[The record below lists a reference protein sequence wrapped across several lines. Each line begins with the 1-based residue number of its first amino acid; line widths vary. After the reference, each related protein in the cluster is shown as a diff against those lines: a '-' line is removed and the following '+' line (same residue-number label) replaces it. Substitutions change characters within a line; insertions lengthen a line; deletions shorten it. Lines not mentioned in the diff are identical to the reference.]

1 MKNKDIY
8 NFLISLARDLNK
20 FYKLK
25 LNKKFKAKNKGSDSN
40 YDPVTIA
47 DKKFEKFIRTKI
59 SKRFPQHS
67 IIGEEFGLKN
77 KKSDYSWVID
87 PIDGTRSFVIGYP
100 SWSNLIAFCYKN
112 KPIMGLANFPIL
124 NKFYINQDSKKA
136 FLFNGKKKI
145 KLRSSNCKKFKHAK
159 ISGDFHGQYSLD
171 KLKKVKKLLP
181 RIQFP
186 CMDALSYSHF
196 CEVKIDTV
204 FQSGNKIWDIY
215 PLIPIIKA
223 SGGTVTNWEN
233 KENFKSGNVLISSS
247 KLIHKQMLKMLK
259 PLN

>member
-59 SKRFPQHS
+59 SKKFPQHS

-181 RIQFP
+181 RMQFP

-196 CEVKIDTV
+196 CEGKIDIVFLTEKV
-204 FQSGNKIWDIY
+204 FQS
-215 PLIPIIKA
+215 
-223 SGGTVTNWEN
+223 
-233 KENFKSGNVLISSS
+233 S
-247 KLIHKQMLKMLK
+247 KLQRCLKGKSNTYQEEPGKDMHL
-259 PLN
+259 LLLI

>member
-59 SKRFPQHS
+59 SKKFPQHS

-136 FLFNGKKKI
+136 FLFNGNKKI
-145 KLRSSNCKKFKHAK
+145 KLRSSNCKKFKYAK
-159 ISGDFHGQYSLD
+159 INYR
-171 KLKKVKKLLP
+171 K
-181 RIQFP
+181 
-186 CMDALSYSHF
+186 Y
-196 CEVKIDTV
+196 
-204 FQSGNKIWDIY
+204 N
-215 PLIPIIKA
+215 
-223 SGGTVTNWEN
+223 
-233 KENFKSGNVLISSS
+233 
-247 KLIHKQMLKMLK
+247 
-259 PLN
+259 

>member
-47 DKKFEKFIRTKI
+47 DKKFEKFIRNKI
-59 SKRFPQHS
+59 SKKFPQHS

-159 ISGDFHGQYSLD
+159 ISGYFHGQYSLD
-171 KLKKVKKLLP
+171 KL
-181 RIQFP
+181 
-186 CMDALSYSHF
+186 
-196 CEVKIDTV
+196 
-204 FQSGNKIWDIY
+204 
-215 PLIPIIKA
+215 
-223 SGGTVTNWEN
+223 
-233 KENFKSGNVLISSS
+233 
-247 KLIHKQMLKMLK
+247 
-259 PLN
+259 